1 MKKGLFTAG
10 LALIIA
16 AVICFGVSLFFDHLG
31 GSVMDAS
38 NDFYHRAYERY
49 LLFRNCGTGLAILG
63 AVCLLI
69 RFLKFRH

>member
-10 LALIIA
+10 LALIIV
-16 AVICFGVSLFFDHLG
+16 AVICFAVSLFFDHLG

>member
-1 MKKGLFTAG
+1 MKKGLLTAG

-38 NDFYHRAYERY
+38 NDFYHRAYVRY
-49 LLFRNCGTGLAILG
+49 LLFRNCGIGLAIPG

-69 RFLKFRH
+69 RFLRFRP

>member
-1 MKKGLFTAG
+1 MKKGLLTAG

-16 AVICFGVSLFFDHLG
+16 AVICFAVSLFFDHLG

-49 LLFRNCGTGLAILG
+49 LFFRNCGIGLAVFG
-63 AVCLLI
+63 ALCLLV
-69 RFLKFRH
+69 RFLKFRQ

>member
-1 MKKGLFTAG
+1 MKKGLLAAG

-49 LLFRNCGTGLAILG
+49 LFFRNCGIGLAVFG
-63 AVCLLI
+63 ALCLLV
-69 RFLKFRH
+69 RFLKFRQ

>member
-16 AVICFGVSLFFDHLG
+16 AVICFAVSLFFDHLG

-38 NDFYHRAYERY
+38 NDFYHRVYERY

>member
-16 AVICFGVSLFFDHLG
+16 AVICFAVSLFFDHLG

-63 AVCLLI
+63 SVCLLI

>member
-1 MKKGLFTAG
+1 MKKGLLAAG
-10 LALIIA
+10 LALIIT

-49 LLFRNCGTGLAILG
+49 LFFRNCGIGLAVFG
-63 AVCLLI
+63 ALCLLV
-69 RFLKFRH
+69 RFLKFRQ

>member
-1 MKKGLFTAG
+1 MKKGLFAAG

-38 NDFYHRAYERY
+38 NDFYHTAYERY

-69 RFLKFRH
+69 RFLKFRQ

>member
-1 MKKGLFTAG
+1 MQKGLLTEG

-16 AVICFGVSLFFDHLG
+16 AVICFGVSLIFAHLG

-38 NDFYHRAYERY
+38 NDFYHRAYVRY
-49 LLFRNCGTGLAILG
+49 LLFRNCGIGLAIPG

-69 RFLKFRH
+69 RFLSFRQ